1 MTEKHASSTTETTIT
16 TQPAM
21 SGSEPF
27 PLLNTANDQ
36 LHQRRFAPSSSVSN
50 TTATEASISDARRRR
65 KSSALGGEIR
75 GDTGAPALASSR
87 ASLDAVDKSSQV
99 SLSDLRVDFVA
110 NISVY

>member
-1 MTEKHASSTTETTIT
+1 
-16 TQPAM
+16 M

-36 LHQRRFAPSSSVSN
+36 LHQRHQATSSSSVSN
-50 TTATEASISDARRRR
+50 TTATQDAINNARKRR

-87 ASLDAVDKSSQV
+87 ASLEATDNHSNVYV
-99 SLSDLRVDFVA
+99 CLC
-110 NISVY
+110 SVQPPPPTPLELTYL